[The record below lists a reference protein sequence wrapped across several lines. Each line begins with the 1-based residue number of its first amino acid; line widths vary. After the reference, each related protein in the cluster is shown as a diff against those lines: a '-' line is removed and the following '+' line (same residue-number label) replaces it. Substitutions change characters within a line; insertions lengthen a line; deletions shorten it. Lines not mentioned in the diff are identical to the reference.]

1 VRNSGADG
9 KFRADEN
16 FRAGGKFR
24 ATGIFRAG
32 GIFIGLAQFLWV
44 GLPEPPP
51 LPPETGVLT
60 F

>member
-1 VRNSGADG
+1 MVQTFCCKGSGENFLGLVRNSGADG

-32 GIFIGLAQFLWV
+32 GIFIGLAQFL
-44 GLPEPPP
+44 
-51 LPPETGVLT
+51 
-60 F
+60 

>member
-1 VRNSGADG
+1 MVQTFCCKGSGENFLGLVRNSGADK

-32 GIFIGLAQFLWV
+32 GIFIGLA
-44 GLPEPPP
+44 
-51 LPPETGVLT
+51 
-60 F
+60 